1 MGVYC
6 LVVDTGQRVCLGLQQ
21 LEDALFLMK
30 RFIILHEDD
39 LFLLTGIHHDVLLI
53 GGHFI

>member
-1 MGVYC
+1 MSVYC
-6 LVVDTGQRVCLGLQQ
+6 LVVDTGQGVYPGLQQ
-21 LEDALFLMK
+21 LEDALFRLK